1 MVKNWRFWTGIGV
14 GILVAL
20 LTVATLGVVLAQGP
34 EPDRLPGQGTGFVDE
49 DGNGVCDSFVDEN
62 GDGVCDRLGTGKWS
76 GRGRGFVDEDGNG
89 VCDNFVDED
98 GDGVCDRLST
108 GGWVGR
114 GRRAAGGWMGGRQG
128 GCWQ

>member
-34 EPDRLPGQGTGFVDE
+34 EPDRLPGQ
-49 DGNGVCDSFVDEN
+49 
-62 GDGVCDRLGTGKWS
+62 WS

-114 GRRAAGGWMGGRQG
+114 GRRAAGGRMGGRQG